1 MGDAEDLGHDPE
13 RALAQETLLRLPVA
27 AGAIA
32 VAMSLALAASE
43 PSGIPLTLPLVLVNV
58 AFIIANLGIC
68 LAARAGHISLAQAG
82 PVAAA
87 GWLGA
92 PLCTILSLHLTH
104 DPRMNVAFIM
114 ELVAAPS
121 IILVRRWLAAGV
133 VVSGLAWIAVDLSLG
148 DGGFTPL
155 ASFVGTAV
163 VLAAV
168 GHVLHAA
175 AVVRADA
182 ARVDAARAGRRMLQ
196 SQRLEA
202 VGTLAAGLAHDMNNI
217 LGGVVG
223 AAEALRTAPPADAPL
238 LLREIIDEAQRG
250 GDLTRSLLAFSR
262 KGHYRHEPVEVHAVV
277 EQVASVLR
285 RTVSKSITVTT
296 RHAREDLVV
305 DGDPAQLTQVVF
317 NLALNGAQ
325 AIGDE
330 PGTVA
335 IATDVTGEGAALRSV
350 ISVGDSG
357 AGMDDETR
365 ARIFEPF
372 FTTKVG
378 RGSGLGLAMVYG
390 AVLSHKG
397 TIEVASEPGRGTI
410 MRVLL
415 PARIQP
421 PAPPPRVAEP
431 QAAQVVAVPVPE
443 PVPSPAPTLHVL
455 LVDDEP
461 LIRTMYERALTRA
474 GMTVT
479 TAVHGGD
486 ALERFEAATPPI
498 DAVVLDMAMPVVSGP
513 ECFRRLRELKP
524 GLPIVIASGYTVDA
538 EARALIGSGAATFLE
553 KPFRNE
559 ALVNALRSLTSAS

>member
-27 AGAIA
+27 AAAIA
-32 VAMSLALAASE
+32 VAMALALAASE
-43 PSGIPLTLPLVLVNV
+43 PSGIPVTLPLVLVNI
-58 AFIIANLGIC
+58 AFIVANIGIC
-68 LAARAGHISLAQAG
+68 IAARTGRISLPQAA
-82 PVAAA
+82 PIAVA

-92 PLCTILSLHLTH
+92 PLCTVLSLHLTH
-104 DPRMNVAFIM
+104 ELRMNAAFII
-114 ELVAAPS
+114 ELLVAPS

-133 VVSGLAWIAVDLSLG
+133 IVSALAWLAVDLELG
-148 DGGFTPL
+148 DGGFTPF
-155 ASFVGTAV
+155 ATFVLTAL
-163 VLAAV
+163 VLVAV
-168 GHVLHAA
+168 GHVLHAG

-182 ARVDAARAGRRMLQ
+182 ARVDAAHAGRRLVQ

-217 LGGVVG
+217 LGGIVG
-223 AAEALRTAPPADAPL
+223 AAEALRTAAPGDSPL

-250 GDLTRSLLAFSR
+250 GDLTRALLAFSR
-262 KGHYRHEPVEVHAVV
+262 KGHYRHEPVELAGVV

-285 RTVSKSITVTT
+285 RTVSKSVTVTT
-296 RHAREDLVV
+296 RHARTDVVV
-305 DGDPAQLTQVVF
+305 DGDPAQLTQVIF

-325 AIGDE
+325 AIGEE
-330 PGTVA
+330 PGTVV
-335 IATDVTGEGAALRSV
+335 ITTDVSGEGDALTSIVDVR
-350 ISVGDSG
+350 DSG

-390 AVLSHKG
+390 TVLSHKG
-397 TIEVASEPGRGTI
+397 TIEVASAPGEGTI

-415 PARIQP
+415 PAR
-421 PAPPPRVAEP
+421 PAPPPAVAEP
-431 QAAQVVAVPVPE
+431 TPAPVAAVPKPL
-443 PVPSPAPTLHVL
+443 PVPAPALHVL

-461 LIRTMYERALTRA
+461 LIRSMYERALTRA

-479 TAVHGGD
+479 TAEHGGD
-486 ALERFEAATPPI
+486 ALARFEAARTPI

-513 ECFRRLRELKP
+513 ECFRRLRELRP

-538 EARALIGSGAATFLE
+538 EARALMASGAATFLE

-559 ALVNALRSLTSAS
+559 TLVNALRSLTTAS